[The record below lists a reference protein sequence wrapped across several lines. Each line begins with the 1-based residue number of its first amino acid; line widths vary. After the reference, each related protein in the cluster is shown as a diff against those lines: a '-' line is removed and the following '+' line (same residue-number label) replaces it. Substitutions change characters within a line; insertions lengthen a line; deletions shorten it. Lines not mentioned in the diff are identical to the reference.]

1 VIAGSIVSAPRAV
14 SRRRGIIWALSALA
28 LLVLAI
34 AGLSLGEAAIP
45 VGDVFTAL
53 LGGGDGG
60 TRLIVIGWR
69 LPRVLLGA
77 AIGAML
83 ALSGA
88 LFQVITRNP
97 LGSPDILGFS
107 AGSYTGALL
116 VIIGGSVSTAALTIG
131 AVGGGIASA
140 ALVFALVAWRGADGT
155 RLIIV
160 GIALTAMLGAVNTM
174 IELAADDVVSR
185 SAAIWGAGSLNGID
199 GRWMPVIFVTLL
211 LGALATAWLAPALNL
226 FELGE
231 DRAASLGVRPV
242 HLRLSAMLVG
252 VILLAVTIAAA
263 GPISFIA
270 LAAPQIA
277 RRLWRS
283 GPMPFAASAMTG
295 SVLLVFSD
303 LLATRLFA
311 PTMLPTG
318 LVTIGIGGLYLAWM
332 LSGANRRRR

>member
-1 VIAGSIVSAPRAV
+1 MSIASVIAVPFAT
-14 SRRRGIIWALSALA
+14 RRRRRIIWIASSFVLLA
-28 LLVLAI
+28 LAI
-34 AGLSLGEAAIP
+34 AGLSLGDAAIP
-45 VGDVFTAL
+45 VPDVFAAL
-53 LGGGDGG
+53 FGRGEAG
-60 TRLIVIGWR
+60 TRLIVVGWR
-69 LPRVLLGA
+69 LPRVVLGA

-107 AGSYTGALL
+107 AGAYTGALL
-116 VIIGGSVSTAALTIG
+116 VIIGGSVSTVALTAG

-140 ALVFALVAWRGADGT
+140 ALVFALVAWRGAGGT

-174 IELAADDVVSR
+174 IELAADDVVAHT
-185 SAAIWGAGSLNGID
+185 AAIWGAGSLNGID
-199 GRWMPVIFVTLL
+199 GRWMPLILITFV
-211 LGALATAWLAPALNL
+211 LGGLAVAALAPGLTLY
-226 FELGE
+226 ELGE
-231 DRAASLGVRPV
+231 DRATSLGVRPV
-242 HLRLSAMLVG
+242 RLRITAMLVG
-252 VILLAVTIAAA
+252 VVLLAVTIAAA
-263 GPISFIA
+263 GPIAFVA

-277 RRLWRS
+277 RRVWRS

-295 SVLLVFSD
+295 AVLLMFSD
-303 LLATRLFA
+303 LLAARLFA

-332 LSGANRRRR
+332 LSAANRRRR

>member
-1 VIAGSIVSAPRAV
+1 MTGSIAAPPLAL
-14 SRRRGIIWALSALA
+14 RRRRVVIWVSSALLLLLLALAGLTLGDAPISPAEALSAL
-28 LLVLAI
+28 
-34 AGLSLGEAAIP
+34 
-45 VGDVFTAL
+45 F
-53 LGGGDGG
+53 GGGDGG

-69 LPRVLLGA
+69 LPRVVLGA
-77 AIGAML
+77 VIGAML

-88 LFQVITRNP
+88 LFQVVTRNP

-107 AGSYTGALL
+107 AGAYTGALL
-116 VIIGGSVSTAALTIG
+116 VIVGGTVSTAALSAG
-131 AVGGGIASA
+131 AIGGGLASA
-140 ALVFALVAWRGADGT
+140 ALVFALVAWRGATGT

-174 IELAADDVVSR
+174 IELAADDVVAR

-199 GRWMPVIFVTLL
+199 GRWMPVLVTTLV
-211 LGALATAWLAPALNL
+211 LGAVAIAWLRPALTL
-226 FELGE
+226 YELGE
-231 DRAASLGVRPV
+231 DRASSLGVRPV
-242 HLRLSAMLVG
+242 RLRIAAMVIG
-252 VILLAVTIAAA
+252 VVLLAITIAAA
-263 GPISFIA
+263 GPIAFVA

-277 RRLWRS
+277 RRLWRC

-295 SVLLVFSD
+295 AVLLVFSD
-303 LLATRLFA
+303 LLAMRMFA